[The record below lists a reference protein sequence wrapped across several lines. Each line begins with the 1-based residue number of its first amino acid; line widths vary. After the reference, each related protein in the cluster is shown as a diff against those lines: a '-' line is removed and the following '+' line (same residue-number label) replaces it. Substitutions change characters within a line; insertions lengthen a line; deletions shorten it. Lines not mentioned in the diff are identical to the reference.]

1 VADAGKQQEV
11 QMIKRA
17 FSGVLLSLTLL
28 LMLPV
33 QHASA
38 AVRVGSSVSNWNR
51 ITCTEGRS
59 ALFRRGDYRIVQAI
73 DCRGNVFVY
82 RAQSRNLNRYQIA
95 LRQSDGRVN
104 SSRRIRS
111 SHSR

>member
-1 VADAGKQQEV
+1 
-11 QMIKRA
+11 MIKRA
-17 FSGVLLSLTLL
+17 FSAVLLSLTLFL
-28 LMLPV
+28 LLPV

-51 ITCTEGRS
+51 ITCAQGRS
-59 ALFRRGDYRIVQAI
+59 ALFRRGGYRVVQAV

-95 LRQSDGRVN
+95 LRRSDGRVN

-111 SHSR
+111 SSTRW